1 MSYGIVRN
9 NPTRLLAT
17 LNRSV
22 TIDHSLARTCV
33 EQEAI
38 LLIADN
44 NRYQHLPIAIRNIDG
59 IDKILLR
66 EGKIQA
72 VAC

>member
-9 NPTRLLAT
+9 NPTRWLAA

>member
-9 NPTRLLAT
+9 NPTRWLAT

-44 NRYQHLPIAIRNIDG
+44 NRYQHLTIAIRNIDG

-66 EGKIQA
+66 DGKIQA